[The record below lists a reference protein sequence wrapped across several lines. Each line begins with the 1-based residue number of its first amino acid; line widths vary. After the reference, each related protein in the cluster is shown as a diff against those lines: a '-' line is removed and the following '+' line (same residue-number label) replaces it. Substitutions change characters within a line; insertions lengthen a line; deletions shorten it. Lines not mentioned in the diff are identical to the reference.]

1 MENIETVVAGK
12 RAVLEYLQRSPE
24 KIDSVLVQDNRRKD
38 VGAVLD
44 LCRKT
49 GVRFQFVPKGKLD
62 QETEAAH
69 QGVAARIYEPGYSD
83 PDHLL
88 RSLETARFPVLL
100 ALDQLQDSGNIGTL
114 ARTLFAFGGAG
125 VVLPVNRT
133 AFLGGRAQKTAA
145 GALGKLPVAR
155 VNNLARFLRS
165 CRDSLCHTL
174 YAGTGPAC
182 GDIFAARPSW
192 PLVLVLGNE
201 ERGVRPG
208 VAKEC
213 DRGVT
218 IPMPGA
224 FDSLNVAQAGAVI
237 LGQLLRQRLAETQTG
252 P

>member
-1 MENIETVVAGK
+1 MDTNETVVAGK
-12 RAVLEYLQRSPE
+12 RAVLEYLERSPE
-24 KIDSVLVQDNRRKD
+24 KIDSVLIQETRKKA

-44 LCRKT
+44 LCRRT

-69 QGVAARIYEPGYSD
+69 QGVAARIFAPGYSD
-83 PDHLL
+83 PDSLL
-88 RSLETARFPVLL
+88 SAAESARFPVVL

-114 ARTLFAFGGAG
+114 ARTLFALGGAG
-125 VVLPVNRT
+125 LVLPVNRT

-145 GALGKLPVAR
+145 GALGKLPIGR
-155 VNNLARFLRS
+155 VNNLARFLRH
-165 CRDSLCHTL
+165 CRDRQCRTL
-174 YAGTGPAC
+174 YAGTGPDC
-182 GDIFAARPSW
+182 TDIFELRAGW

-213 DRGVT
+213 EQGVS

-237 LGQLLRQRLAETQTG
+237 LGQLLRLLITSSSRR
-252 P
+252 